1 MMKELIE
8 ASALRQEKLIV
19 FLVIVLVQL
28 VIVKVQTNVLN
39 VKKDTLLALLQSKT
53 ELNAKIVLQDSLGT

>member
-1 MMKELIE
+1 VMKELIE